1 MRVAFVVPSL
11 RPSGGVRI
19 AVQHAGLLRERAQID
34 AALVVCDDEPGAGEG
49 GDVPALTAAQAL
61 EERWD
66 VAVATW
72 WTTWP
77 TATELDARRRA
88 LLVQGLDERFYATA
102 EPFERL
108 GSAMALAA
116 VDELIA
122 VSDYLCDV
130 AAAARPGARCHLV
143 RNGLDRAVFA
153 AAEPTASDGGAL
165 RILVEG
171 QPGLAL
177 KGVGD
182 ALAAVGEMRERAEV
196 TLASLEPPASRDFR
210 AHRVV
215 SGLDARAMAELYAS
229 SDVLLKLSRSEG
241 LGLPPL
247 EAAAAGTPSVVT
259 PYGGHED
266 WLRHGRNG
274 VLVGFDDPAG
284 TAGWLDALARDR
296 DLLVRLGAGARETA
310 AQWPSVGDAADEM
323 ARALEAIAAGEG
335 GDRAELARASTR
347 ALARGLGAGRVEHDT
362 VVGALEWNT
371 SALAS
376 VRADLERLLVENSR
390 LANADRRLQDVLD
403 SRTYQLSETLRKVW
417 WRLSGRGRA

>member
-19 AVQHAGLLRERAQID
+19 AVQHARLLRERAQID
-34 AALVVCDDEPGAGEG
+34 AALVVCDDEKGAAEG
-49 GDVPALTAAQAL
+49 GDVPSLGPAQAVA
-61 EERWD
+61 EPWD

-88 LLVQGLDERFYATA
+88 LLVQGVDERFYATA

-108 GSAMALAA
+108 GASMALASA
-116 VDELIA
+116 DELIA
-122 VSDYLCDV
+122 VSGHLRDV
-130 AAAARPGARCHLV
+130 VTAARPGAHCHLV
-143 RNGLDRAVFA
+143 RNGLDPAGFA
-153 AAEPTASDGGAL
+153 AAGAPSNTGPL

-171 QPGLAL
+171 QPDLPL

-182 ALAAVGEMRERAEV
+182 ALVAVGEMRERTEV

-215 SGLDARAMAELYAS
+215 SGLDAREMAELYAS

-266 WLRHGRNG
+266 WLRHGVNG
-274 VLVGFDDPAG
+274 VLVGFDDPSG

-296 DLLVRLGAGARETA
+296 DLLARLGAGARETA
-310 AQWPSVGDAADEM
+310 QAWPSVEDASDEM
-323 ARALEAIAAGEG
+323 AHALRSIADGEG
-335 GDRAELARASTR
+335 ADPAEVARASAR
-347 ALARGLGAGRVEHDT
+347 ALRRGMGTGRLQHDA
-362 VVGALEWNT
+362 VVV
-371 SALAS
+371 ALAWS
-376 VRADLERLLVENSR
+376 EAAAD
-390 LANADRRLQDVLD
+390 ARLQEVLD
-403 SRTYQLSETLRKVW
+403 SRAYKLSEAMRRAW
-417 WRLSGRGRA
+417 WRLSRRRPL